1 MQCID
6 LTHARPCKSADLL
19 CSFTSLPCSPSGT
32 FLPDDTAACELCPED
47 TYRAGDATPENNVC
61 KPVPA
66 GAHWVGLV
74 ATLLLVGKM

>member
-1 MQCID
+1 MPVY
-6 LTHARPCKSADLL
+6 ARQLISCALL
-19 CSFTSLPCSPSGT
+19 PPLPCSPSGT

-66 GAHWVGLV
+66 GAH
-74 ATLLLVGKM
+74 